1 MGAKIMTFD
10 AEAATNTYID
20 SLGPEALA
28 QAAAYTAG
36 NQWLMLWSL
45 GVTLVSTWLIIRSGI
60 LTSLS
65 SKLHEKGAFN
75 RAFRVSAAFIVLSS
89 IIELPWTI
97 YTSWY
102 RQTRYDM
109 TDQPLSDFLGQSG
122 LSLAL
127 SAVLMG
133 LLLAT
138 FYVLIKKAGQLWWAW
153 FGGITA
159 SLMATMMLL
168 GPAVIQPMFNEYT
181 PVPEG
186 EVKQAVEALAIEAN
200 IPTERIFMYDG
211 SRQSN
216 NFTANVSGIGA
227 SARIAISDV
236 AMKEANLDEVRAVT
250 GHEIGHY
257 VSGHIWWVVILLS
270 SQVVIA
276 FLLADRLF
284 KPVARAFGA
293 DEDIQNPASVPI
305 LILLVGVLMMVFQPI
320 NNTLSRMN
328 EANADRYSLET
339 VGLPDGLASALVKTA
354 EYRDPRPGQFQELL
368 FYTHPSVESRVRMAM
383 EWKGEQIDN
392 DLLPEN

>member
-1 MGAKIMTFD
+1 MAFD
-10 AEAATNTYID
+10 AVSATNAYID
-20 SLGPEALA
+20 SLGTEALA

-36 NQWLMLWSL
+36 NHWLILWSL
-45 GVTLVSTWLIIRSGI
+45 LATVVSTSLIVRSGI
-60 LTSLS
+60 LIALS
-65 SKLHEKGAFN
+65 NKLSQRSAFN
-75 RAFRVSAAFIVLSS
+75 RAFRVSAAFIVLSA

-102 RQTRYDM
+102 RQTQYDM
-109 TDQPLSDFLGQSG
+109 TTQPLGDFLGQSG
-122 LSLAL
+122 LGLAL

-159 SLMATMMLL
+159 SLVATMMLL
-168 GPAVIQPMFNEYT
+168 GPSLIQPLFNEYT

-186 EVKQAVEALAIEAN
+186 EVKEAIEALALEAN
-200 IPTERIFMYDG
+200 IPTNRIFMYDG

-216 NFTANVSGIGA
+216 NFTANVSGIGS
-227 SARIAISDV
+227 SARIAISDI
-236 AMKEANLDEVRAVT
+236 ALKEANLDEVKAVT

-257 VSGHIWWVVILLS
+257 VSGHIWWVVFLLS
-270 SQVVIA
+270 GEVVIA

-284 KPVARAFGA
+284 KPVARVFGA
-293 DEDIQNPASVPI
+293 DENIQNPASVPI
-305 LILLVGVLMMVFQPI
+305 LILLVGVLLTLFEPI
-320 NNTLSRMN
+320 NNGLTRMN
-328 EANADRYSLET
+328 EADADRYSLEN

-354 EYRDPRPGQFQELL
+354 EYRDPRPGQLQELL

-383 EWKGEQIDN
+383 EWKGEQLATE
-392 DLLPEN
+392 LLPEN

>member
-1 MGAKIMTFD
+1 MAFD
-10 AEAATNTYID
+10 TEAATNAYID
-20 SLGPEALA
+20 SLGSEALA

-45 GVTLVSTWLIIRSGI
+45 GVTIVSTWLIIQSGI

-65 SKLHEKGAFN
+65 NKLSGSGAFN
-75 RAFRVSAAFIVLSS
+75 RAFRVSAAFVVLSA

-102 RQTRYDM
+102 RQTQYEM
-109 TDQPLSDFLGQSG
+109 TDQPLGDFLGQSG
-122 LSLAL
+122 LGLAL
-127 SAVLMG
+127 NAVVLG

-138 FYVLIKKAGQLWWAW
+138 FYVLIKKAGRLWWAW

-168 GPAVIQPMFNEYT
+168 GPVVIQPMFNEYS
-181 PVPEG
+181 PIPEG
-186 EVKQAVEALAIEAN
+186 DVKQAVEALAIEAN
-200 IPTERIFMYDG
+200 IPTERVFMYDG

-216 NFTANVSGIGA
+216 NFTANVSGIGS

-236 AMKEANLDEVRAVT
+236 ALNEADLDEVKAVT

-257 VSGHIWWVVILLS
+257 VSGHIWWVVFLLS
-270 SQVVIA
+270 AQVVIA

-284 KPVARAFGA
+284 TPVARAFGA
-293 DEDIQNPASVPI
+293 DEDIQNPANVPV
-305 LILLVGVLMMVFQPI
+305 LILLVGVLMTVFQPF

-328 EANADRYSLET
+328 EADADRYSLET

-354 EYRDPRPGQFQELL
+354 EYRDPRPAPLQELL

-383 EWKGEQIDN
+383 EWKAEQ
-392 DLLPEN
+392 LATEPPR

>member
-1 MGAKIMTFD
+1 MAFD
-10 AEAATNTYID
+10 AVSATNAYID
-20 SLGPEALA
+20 SLGTEALA

-36 NQWLMLWSL
+36 NHWLILWSL
-45 GVTLVSTWLIIRSGI
+45 LATVVSTSLIVRSGI
-60 LTSLS
+60 LVALS
-65 SKLHEKGAFN
+65 NKLSQRGAFN
-75 RAFRVSAAFIVLSS
+75 RAFRVSAAFIVLSA

-102 RQTRYDM
+102 RQTQYDM
-109 TDQPLSDFLGQSG
+109 TTQPLGDFLGQSG
-122 LSLAL
+122 LGLAL

-159 SLMATMMLL
+159 SLVATMMLL
-168 GPAVIQPMFNEYT
+168 GPSLIQPLFNEYT

-186 EVKQAVEALAIEAN
+186 EVKEAIEALALEAN
-200 IPTERIFMYDG
+200 IPTNRIFMYDG

-216 NFTANVSGIGA
+216 NFTANVSGIGS
-227 SARIAISDV
+227 SARIAISDI
-236 AMKEANLDEVRAVT
+236 ALKEANLDEVKAVT

-257 VSGHIWWVVILLS
+257 VSGHIWWVVFLLS
-270 SQVVIA
+270 GEVVIA

-284 KPVARAFGA
+284 KPVARVFGA
-293 DEDIQNPASVPI
+293 DENIQNPASVPI
-305 LILLVGVLMMVFQPI
+305 LILLVGVLLTLFEPI
-320 NNTLSRMN
+320 NNSLTRMN
-328 EANADRYSLET
+328 EADADRYSLEN

-354 EYRDPRPGQFQELL
+354 EYRDPRPGQLQELL

-383 EWKGEQIDN
+383 EWKGEQLATE
-392 DLLPEN
+392 LLPEN

>member
-1 MGAKIMTFD
+1 MAFD
-10 AEAATNTYID
+10 AVSATNAYID
-20 SLGPEALA
+20 SLGTEALA
-28 QAAAYTAG
+28 QAAAYTSG
-36 NQWLMLWSL
+36 NHWLILWSL
-45 GVTLVSTWLIIRSGI
+45 LVTVVSTSLIVRSGI
-60 LTSLS
+60 LVALS
-65 SKLHEKGAFN
+65 NKLSQRGAFN
-75 RAFRVSAAFIVLSS
+75 RAFRVSAAFIVLSA

-102 RQTRYDM
+102 RQTQYDM
-109 TDQPLSDFLGQSG
+109 TTQPLGDFLGQSG
-122 LSLAL
+122 LGLAL

-159 SLMATMMLL
+159 SLVATMMLL
-168 GPAVIQPMFNEYT
+168 GPSLIQPLFNEYT

-186 EVKQAVEALAIEAN
+186 EVKQAIEALALEAN
-200 IPTERIFMYDG
+200 IPTNRIFMYDG

-216 NFTANVSGIGA
+216 NFTANVSGIGS
-227 SARIAISDV
+227 SARIAISDI
-236 AMKEANLDEVRAVT
+236 ALKQANLDEVKAVT

-257 VSGHIWWVVILLS
+257 VSGHIWWVVFLLS
-270 SQVVIA
+270 AQVVIA

-293 DEDIQNPASVPI
+293 DEDIQNPASVPV
-305 LILLVGVLMMVFQPI
+305 LILLVGVLMMVFQPF

-328 EANADRYSLET
+328 EADADRYSLGT

-383 EWKGEQIDN
+383 EWKGEQLTKE
-392 DLLPEN
+392 LLPEN

>member
-1 MGAKIMTFD
+1 MAFD
-10 AEAATNTYID
+10 AVSATNAYID
-20 SLGPEALA
+20 SLGTEALA

-36 NQWLMLWSL
+36 NHWLILWSL
-45 GVTLVSTWLIIRSGI
+45 LATVVSTSLIVRSGI
-60 LTSLS
+60 LVALS
-65 SKLHEKGAFN
+65 NKLSQRGAFN
-75 RAFRVSAAFIVLSS
+75 RAFRVSAAFIVLSA

-102 RQTRYDM
+102 RQTQYDM
-109 TDQPLSDFLGQSG
+109 TTQPLGDFLGQSG
-122 LSLAL
+122 LGLAL

-159 SLMATMMLL
+159 SLVATMMLL
-168 GPAVIQPMFNEYT
+168 GPSLIQPLFNEYT

-186 EVKQAVEALAIEAN
+186 EVKEAIEALALEAN
-200 IPTERIFMYDG
+200 IPTNRIFMFDG

-216 NFTANVSGIGA
+216 NFTANVSGIGS
-227 SARIAISDV
+227 SARIAISDI
-236 AMKEANLDEVRAVT
+236 ALKEANLDEVKAVT

-257 VSGHIWWVVILLS
+257 VSGHIWWVVFLLS
-270 SQVVIA
+270 GEVVIA

-284 KPVARAFGA
+284 KPVARVFGA
-293 DEDIQNPASVPI
+293 DENIQNPASVPI
-305 LILLVGVLMMVFQPI
+305 LILLVGVLLTLFEPI
-320 NNTLSRMN
+320 NNSLTRMN
-328 EANADRYSLET
+328 EADADRYSLEN

-354 EYRDPRPGQFQELL
+354 EYRDPRPGQLQELL

-383 EWKGEQIDN
+383 EWKGEQLATE
-392 DLLPEN
+392 LLPEN

>member
-1 MGAKIMTFD
+1 MAFD
-10 AEAATNTYID
+10 AVSATNAYID
-20 SLGPEALA
+20 SLGTEALA

-36 NQWLMLWSL
+36 NHWLILWSL
-45 GVTLVSTWLIIRSGI
+45 LVTVVSTSLIVRSGI
-60 LTSLS
+60 LVALS
-65 SKLHEKGAFN
+65 NKLSQRGAFN
-75 RAFRVSAAFIVLSS
+75 RAFRVSAAFIVLSA

-102 RQTRYDM
+102 RQTQYDM
-109 TDQPLSDFLGQSG
+109 TTQPLGDFLGQSG
-122 LSLAL
+122 LGLAL

-159 SLMATMMLL
+159 SLVATMMLL
-168 GPAVIQPMFNEYT
+168 GPSLIQPLFNEYT

-186 EVKQAVEALAIEAN
+186 EVKQAIEALALEAN
-200 IPTERIFMYDG
+200 IPTNRIFMYDG

-216 NFTANVSGIGA
+216 NFTANVSGIGS
-227 SARIAISDV
+227 SARIAISDI
-236 AMKEANLDEVRAVT
+236 ALKQANLDEVKAVT

-257 VSGHIWWVVILLS
+257 VSGHIWWVVFLLS
-270 SQVVIA
+270 AQVVIA

-293 DEDIQNPASVPI
+293 DEDIQNPASVPV
-305 LILLVGVLMMVFQPI
+305 LILLVGVLMMVFQPF

-328 EANADRYSLET
+328 EADADRYSLAT

-354 EYRDPRPGQFQELL
+354 EYRDPRPAALQELL

-383 EWKGEQIDN
+383 EWKAEQ
-392 DLLPEN
+392 LAKEPPQQ

>member
-1 MGAKIMTFD
+1 
-10 AEAATNTYID
+10 
-20 SLGPEALA
+20 
-28 QAAAYTAG
+28 
-36 NQWLMLWSL
+36 
-45 GVTLVSTWLIIRSGI
+45 
-60 LTSLS
+60 
-65 SKLHEKGAFN
+65 
-75 RAFRVSAAFIVLSS
+75 
-89 IIELPWTI
+89 
-97 YTSWY
+97 
-102 RQTRYDM
+102 M
-109 TDQPLSDFLGQSG
+109 TDQPLGDFLGQSG

-159 SLMATMMLL
+159 GLMATMMLL

-200 IPTERIFMYDG
+200 IPTKRVFMYDG

-236 AMKEANLDEVRAVT
+236 ALKEANLDEVKAVT

-257 VSGHIWWVVILLS
+257 VSGHIWWVVFLLS
-270 SQVVIA
+270 AQVVIA

-293 DEDIQNPASVPI
+293 DEDIQNPASVPV
-305 LILLVGVLMMVFQPI
+305 LILLVGVLMMVFQPF

-328 EANADRYSLET
+328 EADADRYSLDT

-354 EYRDPRPGQFQELL
+354 EYRDPRPSALQELL
-368 FYTHPSVESRVRMAM
+368 FYTHPSVESRVQMAM
-383 EWKGEQIDN
+383 EWKAEQ
-392 DLLPEN
+392 LAKEPLQ

>member
-1 MGAKIMTFD
+1 MAFD
-10 AEAATNTYID
+10 AVSATNAYID
-20 SLGPEALA
+20 SLGTEALA

-36 NQWLMLWSL
+36 NHWLILWSL
-45 GVTLVSTWLIIRSGI
+45 LVTVVSTSLIVRSGI
-60 LTSLS
+60 LVALS
-65 SKLHEKGAFN
+65 NKLSQRGAFN
-75 RAFRVSAAFIVLSS
+75 RAFRVSAAFIVLSA

-102 RQTRYDM
+102 RQTQYDM
-109 TDQPLSDFLGQSG
+109 TTQPLGDFLGQSG
-122 LSLAL
+122 LGLAL

-159 SLMATMMLL
+159 SLVATMMLL
-168 GPAVIQPMFNEYT
+168 GPSLIQPLFNEYT

-186 EVKQAVEALAIEAN
+186 EVKQAIEALALEAN
-200 IPTERIFMYDG
+200 IPTNRIFMYDG

-216 NFTANVSGIGA
+216 NFTANVSGIGS
-227 SARIAISDV
+227 SARIAISDI
-236 AMKEANLDEVRAVT
+236 ALKQANLDEVKAVT

-257 VSGHIWWVVILLS
+257 VSGHIWWVVFLLS
-270 SQVVIA
+270 AQVVIA

-293 DEDIQNPASVPI
+293 DEDIQNPASVPV
-305 LILLVGVLMMVFQPI
+305 LILLVGVLMMLFQPF

-328 EANADRYSLET
+328 EADADRYSLAT

-354 EYRDPRPGQFQELL
+354 EYRDPRPAALQELL

-383 EWKGEQIDN
+383 EWKAEQ
-392 DLLPEN
+392 LAKEPPQQ

>member
-1 MGAKIMTFD
+1 MAFD
-10 AEAATNTYID
+10 AISATNAYID
-20 SLGPEALA
+20 SLGTEALA

-36 NQWLMLWSL
+36 NHWLILWSL
-45 GVTLVSTWLIIRSGI
+45 LATVVSTSLIVRSGI
-60 LTSLS
+60 LVALS
-65 SKLHEKGAFN
+65 NKLSQRGAFN
-75 RAFRVSAAFIVLSS
+75 RAFRVSAAFIVLSA

-102 RQTRYDM
+102 RQTQYDM
-109 TDQPLSDFLGQSG
+109 TTQPLGDFLGQSG
-122 LSLAL
+122 LGLAL

-159 SLMATMMLL
+159 SLVATMMLL
-168 GPAVIQPMFNEYT
+168 GPSLIQPLFYEYT

-186 EVKQAVEALAIEAN
+186 EVKEAIEALALEAN
-200 IPTERIFMYDG
+200 IPTNRIFMYDG

-216 NFTANVSGIGA
+216 NFTANVSGIGS
-227 SARIAISDV
+227 SARIAISDI
-236 AMKEANLDEVRAVT
+236 ALKEANLDEVKTVT

-257 VSGHIWWVVILLS
+257 VSGHIWWVVFLLS
-270 SQVVIA
+270 GEVVIA

-284 KPVARAFGA
+284 KPVARVFGA
-293 DEDIQNPASVPI
+293 DENIQNPASVPI
-305 LILLVGVLMMVFQPI
+305 LILLVGVLLTLFEPI
-320 NNTLSRMN
+320 NNGLTRMN
-328 EANADRYSLET
+328 EADADRYSLEN

-354 EYRDPRPGQFQELL
+354 EYRDPRPGQLQELL

-383 EWKGEQIDN
+383 EWKGEQLTTE
-392 DLLPEN
+392 LLPEN

>member
-1 MGAKIMTFD
+1 MAFD
-10 AEAATNTYID
+10 AVSATNAYID
-20 SLGPEALA
+20 SLGTEALA

-36 NQWLMLWSL
+36 NHWLILWSL
-45 GVTLVSTWLIIRSGI
+45 LATVVSTSLIVRSGI
-60 LTSLS
+60 LIALS
-65 SKLHEKGAFN
+65 NKLSQRSAFN
-75 RAFRVSAAFIVLSS
+75 RAFRVSAAFIVLSA

-102 RQTRYDM
+102 RQTQYDM
-109 TDQPLSDFLGQSG
+109 TTQPLGDFLGQSG
-122 LSLAL
+122 LGLAL

-159 SLMATMMLL
+159 SLVATMMLL
-168 GPAVIQPMFNEYT
+168 GPSLIQPLFNEYT

-186 EVKQAVEALAIEAN
+186 EVKEAIEALALEAN
-200 IPTERIFMYDG
+200 IPTNRIFMYDG

-216 NFTANVSGIGA
+216 NFTANVSGIGS
-227 SARIAISDV
+227 SARIAISDI
-236 AMKEANLDEVRAVT
+236 ALKEANLDEVKTVT

-257 VSGHIWWVVILLS
+257 VSGHIWWVVFLLS
-270 SQVVIA
+270 GEVVIA

-284 KPVARAFGA
+284 KPVARVFGA
-293 DEDIQNPASVPI
+293 DENIQNPASVPI
-305 LILLVGVLMMVFQPI
+305 LILLVGVLLTLFEPI
-320 NNTLSRMN
+320 NNSLTRMN
-328 EANADRYSLET
+328 EADADRYSLEN

-354 EYRDPRPGQFQELL
+354 EYRDPRPGQLQELL

-383 EWKGEQIDN
+383 EWKGEQLATE
-392 DLLPEN
+392 LLPEN

>member
-1 MGAKIMTFD
+1 MAFD
-10 AEAATNTYID
+10 AVSATNAYID
-20 SLGPEALA
+20 SLGTEALA

-36 NQWLMLWSL
+36 NHWLILWSL
-45 GVTLVSTWLIIRSGI
+45 LATVVSTSLIVRSGI
-60 LTSLS
+60 LVALS
-65 SKLHEKGAFN
+65 NKLSQRGAFN
-75 RAFRVSAAFIVLSS
+75 RAFRVSAAFIVLSA

-102 RQTRYDM
+102 RQTQYDM
-109 TDQPLSDFLGQSG
+109 TTQPLGDFLGQSG
-122 LSLAL
+122 LGLAL

-159 SLMATMMLL
+159 SLVATMMLL
-168 GPAVIQPMFNEYT
+168 GPSLIQPLFNEYT

-186 EVKQAVEALAIEAN
+186 EVKEAIEALALEAN
-200 IPTERIFMYDG
+200 IPTNRIFMYDG

-216 NFTANVSGIGA
+216 NFTANVSGIGS
-227 SARIAISDV
+227 SARIAISDI
-236 AMKEANLDEVRAVT
+236 ALKEANLDEVKAVT

-257 VSGHIWWVVILLS
+257 VSGHIWWVVFLLS
-270 SQVVIA
+270 GEVVIA

-284 KPVARAFGA
+284 KPVARVFGA
-293 DEDIQNPASVPI
+293 DENIQNPASVPI
-305 LILLVGVLMMVFQPI
+305 LILLVGVLLTLFEPI
-320 NNTLSRMN
+320 NNSLSRMN
-328 EANADRYSLET
+328 EADADRYSLEN

-354 EYRDPRPGQFQELL
+354 EYRDPRPGQLQELL

-383 EWKGEQIDN
+383 EWKGEQLATE
-392 DLLPEN
+392 LLPEN